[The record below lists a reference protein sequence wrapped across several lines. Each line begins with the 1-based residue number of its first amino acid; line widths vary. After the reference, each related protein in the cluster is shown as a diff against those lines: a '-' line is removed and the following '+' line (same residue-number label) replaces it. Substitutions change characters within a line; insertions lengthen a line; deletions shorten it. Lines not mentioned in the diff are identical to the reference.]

1 MIHKIDQLKF
11 RIFLVIAIQIAIIV
25 LLKVLFDRG
34 IFTAGLILIIE
45 IVLLYYSFFILKNEQ
60 EKHNDKMNELLGD
73 GATDA
78 FLFGEVGIVAYD
90 DNYIVTW
97 MSDLF
102 NDRGINRVGKK
113 ILVWLPE
120 VDSLISGREEV
131 VSVSL
136 DERKYEI
143 RRREDAPML
152 FFRDITDR
160 EKYKDSYEDE
170 KVVIGMLNLDNYD
183 ESTQYE
189 DESVVANINSSIR
202 TPIVEYARDKG
213 MLLRRINNY
222 RYLLVLNEKIFS
234 DLMNDHFSIM
244 NKVRKAASQLEV
256 SITLSMA
263 FARGSNKYE
272 ELDEMVI
279 QLLDLAQNRGGDQ
292 VAVRKVGEDVKYFG
306 GSSEAAEKRSRVR
319 VRIIAHA
326 LRGLIQKSSNTII
339 CMHKDADFDCMG
351 AAIGM
356 SRIVSAYNKPVSIIA
371 KTGGIEEK
379 LKATLDNNKDLMD
392 ARFNFISENEAN
404 NQLRDDTLVLMVDHH
419 TLSQSNGASVLEKA
433 KSVVIVDHHR
443 RSADLKIKPTLIYIE
458 AGASS
463 TCELVTEF
471 IPYLSNRI
479 DISDVEASIMLAGMT
494 IDTNH
499 FKVRTGTRTYDA
511 ASYLRG
517 LGGDPLVVDD
527 YIKDTYNEF
536 EAKSYLMSKVENIG
550 NGIIVAGVTD
560 RNISRSIISQVGDSL
575 LGVKGVEAAFIISK
589 TSSDEV
595 AVSARSNGKV
605 NVQVIM
611 EKMNGGGH
619 MTAAGVQK
627 KSTTVDKV
635 KEELLS
641 VVEEYIRVK
650 EEENNASNTVK

>member
-1 MIHKIDQLKF
+1 MIHKIDQLKY
-11 RIFLVIAIQIAIIV
+11 RIIIIIALQIAITIIF
-25 LLKVLFDRG
+25 KVLFDRG
-34 IFTAGLILIIE
+34 IFIAGIILISE
-45 IVLLYYSFFILKNEQ
+45 AALLYYAFFVLQNEQ
-60 EKHNDKMNELLGD
+60 LKHDDKMNELLGE

-90 DNYIVTW
+90 ENYIVTW

-120 VDSLISGREEV
+120 VDSLISGQDEII
-131 VSVSL
+131 SVSL

-143 RRREDAPML
+143 RRRDDAPML
-152 FFRDITDR
+152 FFRDITEK
-160 EKYKDSYEDE
+160 EKYKAAYEDE
-170 KVVIGMLNLDNYD
+170 QVVIGMVNLDNYD

-189 DESVVANINSSIR
+189 DESVIANINSGIR
-202 TPIVEYARDKG
+202 TLIIDYAREKG
-213 MLLRRINNY
+213 ILLRRINNY

-234 DLMNDHFSIM
+234 NLVNDRFSIM
-244 NKVRKAASQLEV
+244 NKVRAAANQLEV

-279 QLLDLAQNRGGDQ
+279 KLLDLAQNRGGDQ
-292 VAVRKVGEDVKYFG
+292 VAVRKVGESVKYFG

-326 LRGLIQKSSNTII
+326 LRGLIQKCSNVII

-351 AAIGM
+351 AAMGI
-356 SRIVSAYNKPVSIIA
+356 SRIATAYNKTASIIA
-371 KTGGIEEK
+371 RTGGIEEK
-379 LKATLDNNKDLMD
+379 LNAVLEDNKEVISS
-392 ARFNFISENEAN
+392 RFNFISENEAN
-404 NQLRDDTLVLMVDHH
+404 NQLRKDTLVIMVDHH
-419 TLSQSNGASVLEKA
+419 NISQSNGVSVLEKA
-433 KSVVIVDHHR
+433 KTIAIIDHHR

-479 DISDVEASIMLAGMT
+479 DISDMEASIMLAGMT
-494 IDTNH
+494 IDTNR
-499 FKVRTGTRTYDA
+499 FKIRTGTRTYDA

-517 LGGDPLVVDD
+517 LGGDPLVVDE
-527 YIKDTYNEF
+527 YIKDTYSEF
-536 EAKSYLMSKVENIG
+536 AAKSYLLSKIENIG
-550 NGIIVAGVTD
+550 HGIIIAASD
-560 RNISRSIISQVGDSL
+560 RNVSRSIISQVGDSL
-575 LGVKGVEAAFIISK
+575 LEVKGVEAAFIISK
-589 TSSDEV
+589 TSEDEV
-595 AVSARSNGKV
+595 AVSSRSNGNV
-605 NVQVIM
+605 NVQVLM
-611 EKMNGGGH
+611 EKMDGGGH

-627 KSTTVDKV
+627 KNTTVDNV
-635 KEELLS
+635 KEELL
-641 VVEEYIRVK
+641 VVLEEYIK
-650 EEENNASNTVK
+650 FEEGNVSESNTTD

>member
-1 MIHKIDQLKF
+1 MIHKIDQLKY
-11 RIFLVIAIQIAIIV
+11 RIIIIIALQIAITIIF
-25 LLKVLFDRG
+25 KVLFDRG
-34 IFTAGLILIIE
+34 IFIAGIILISE
-45 IVLLYYSFFILKNEQ
+45 AALLYYAFFVLQNEQ
-60 EKHNDKMNELLGD
+60 LKHDDKMNELLGE

-90 DNYIVTW
+90 ENYIVTW

-120 VDSLISGREEV
+120 VDSLISGQDEII
-131 VSVSL
+131 SVSL

-143 RRREDAPML
+143 RRRDDAPML
-152 FFRDITDR
+152 FFRDITEK
-160 EKYKDSYEDE
+160 EKYKAAYEDE
-170 KVVIGMLNLDNYD
+170 QVVIGMINLDNYD

-189 DESVVANINSSIR
+189 DESVIANINSGIR
-202 TPIVEYARDKG
+202 TLIIDYAREKG

-234 DLMNDHFSIM
+234 NLVNDRFSIM
-244 NKVRKAASQLEV
+244 NKVRAAANQLEV

-279 QLLDLAQNRGGDQ
+279 KLLDLAQNRGGDQ
-292 VAVRKVGEDVKYFG
+292 VAVRKAGEAVKYFG

-326 LRGLIQKSSNTII
+326 LRGLIQKCSNVII

-351 AAIGM
+351 AAMGI
-356 SRIVSAYNKPVSIIA
+356 SRIVTAYNKTASIIA
-371 KTGGIEEK
+371 RTGGIEEK
-379 LKATLDNNKDLMD
+379 LNAVLEDNKEVISS
-392 ARFNFISENEAN
+392 RFNFISENEAN
-404 NQLRDDTLVLMVDHH
+404 NQLRKDTLVIMVDHH
-419 TLSQSNGASVLEKA
+419 NISQSNGASVLEKA
-433 KSVVIVDHHR
+433 KTIAIIDHHR

-479 DISDVEASIMLAGMT
+479 DISDMEASIMLAGMT
-494 IDTNH
+494 IDTNR
-499 FKVRTGTRTYDA
+499 FKIRTGTRTYDA

-517 LGGDPLVVDD
+517 LGGDPLVVDE
-527 YIKDTYNEF
+527 YIKDTYSEF
-536 EAKSYLMSKVENIG
+536 AAKSYLLSKIENIG
-550 NGIIVAGVTD
+550 HGIIIAASD
-560 RNISRSIISQVGDSL
+560 RNVSRSIISQVGDSL
-575 LGVKGVEAAFIISK
+575 LEVKGVEAAFIISK
-589 TSSDEV
+589 TSEDEV
-595 AVSARSNGKV
+595 AVSSRSNGNV
-605 NVQVIM
+605 NVQVLM
-611 EKMNGGGH
+611 EKMDGGGH

-627 KSTTVDKV
+627 KNTTVDNV
-635 KEELLS
+635 KEELL
-641 VVEEYIRVK
+641 VVLEEYIK
-650 EEENNASNTVK
+650 FEEGNVSESNTTD

>member
-1 MIHKIDQLKF
+1 MIHKIDQLKY
-11 RIFLVIAIQIAIIV
+11 RIIIIIALQIAITIIF
-25 LLKVLFDRG
+25 KVLFDRG
-34 IFTAGLILIIE
+34 IFIAGIILISE
-45 IVLLYYSFFILKNEQ
+45 AALLYYAFFVLQNEQ
-60 EKHNDKMNELLGD
+60 LKHDDKMNELLGE

-90 DNYIVTW
+90 ENYIVTW

-120 VDSLISGREEV
+120 VDSLISGQDEII
-131 VSVSL
+131 SVSL

-143 RRREDAPML
+143 RRRDDAPML
-152 FFRDITDR
+152 FFRDITEK
-160 EKYKDSYEDE
+160 EKYKAAYEDE
-170 KVVIGMLNLDNYD
+170 QVVIGMVNLDNYD

-189 DESVVANINSSIR
+189 DESVIANINSGIR
-202 TPIVEYARDKG
+202 TLIIDYAREKG
-213 MLLRRINNY
+213 ILLRRINNY

-234 DLMNDHFSIM
+234 NLVNDRFSIM
-244 NKVRKAASQLEV
+244 NKVRSAANQLEV

-279 QLLDLAQNRGGDQ
+279 KLLDLAQNRGGDQ
-292 VAVRKVGEDVKYFG
+292 VAVRKAGEAVKYFG

-326 LRGLIQKSSNTII
+326 LRGLIQKCSNVII

-351 AAIGM
+351 AAMGI
-356 SRIVSAYNKPVSIIA
+356 SRIVTAYNKTASIIA
-371 KTGGIEEK
+371 RTGGIEEK
-379 LKATLDNNKDLMD
+379 LNAVLEDNKEVISS
-392 ARFNFISENEAN
+392 RFNFISENEAN
-404 NQLRDDTLVLMVDHH
+404 NQLRKDTLVIMVDHH
-419 TLSQSNGASVLEKA
+419 NISQSNGASVLEKA
-433 KSVVIVDHHR
+433 KTIAIIDHHR

-479 DISDVEASIMLAGMT
+479 DISDMEASIMLAGMT
-494 IDTNH
+494 IDTNR
-499 FKVRTGTRTYDA
+499 FKIRTGTRTYDA

-517 LGGDPLVVDD
+517 LGGDPLVVDE
-527 YIKDTYNEF
+527 YIKDTYSEF
-536 EAKSYLMSKVENIG
+536 AAKSYLLSKIENIG
-550 NGIIVAGVTD
+550 HGIIIAASD
-560 RNISRSIISQVGDSL
+560 RNVSRSIISQVGDSL
-575 LGVKGVEAAFIISK
+575 LEVKGVEAAFIISK
-589 TSSDEV
+589 TSEDEV
-595 AVSARSNGKV
+595 AVSSRSNGNV
-605 NVQVIM
+605 NVQVLM
-611 EKMNGGGH
+611 EKMDGGGH

-627 KSTTVDKV
+627 KNTTVDNV
-635 KEELLS
+635 KEELL
-641 VVEEYIRVK
+641 VVLEEYIK
-650 EEENNASNTVK
+650 FEEGNVSESNTTD

>member
-1 MIHKIDQLKF
+1 MIHKIDQLKY
-11 RIFLVIAIQIAIIV
+11 RIIIIIALQIAITIIF
-25 LLKVLFDRG
+25 KVLFDRG
-34 IFTAGLILIIE
+34 IFIAGIILISE
-45 IVLLYYSFFILKNEQ
+45 AALLYYAFFVLQNEQ
-60 EKHNDKMNELLGD
+60 LKHDDKMNELLGE

-90 DNYIVTW
+90 ENYIVTW

-120 VDSLISGREEV
+120 VDSLISGQDEII
-131 VSVSL
+131 SVSL

-143 RRREDAPML
+143 RRRDDAPML
-152 FFRDITDR
+152 FFRDITEK
-160 EKYKDSYEDE
+160 EKYKAAYEDE
-170 KVVIGMLNLDNYD
+170 QVVIGMINLDNYD

-189 DESVVANINSSIR
+189 DESVIANINSGIR
-202 TPIVEYARDKG
+202 TLIIDYAREKG

-234 DLMNDHFSIM
+234 NLVNDRFSIM
-244 NKVRKAASQLEV
+244 NKVRAAANQLEV

-279 QLLDLAQNRGGDQ
+279 KLLDLAQNRGGDQ
-292 VAVRKVGEDVKYFG
+292 VAVRKAGEAVKYFG

-326 LRGLIQKSSNTII
+326 LRGLIQKCSNVII

-351 AAIGM
+351 AAMGI
-356 SRIVSAYNKPVSIIA
+356 SRIVTAYNKTASIIA
-371 KTGGIEEK
+371 RTGGIEEK
-379 LKATLDNNKDLMD
+379 LNAVLEDNKEVISS
-392 ARFNFISENEAN
+392 RFNFISENEAN
-404 NQLRDDTLVLMVDHH
+404 NQLRKDTLVIMVDHH
-419 TLSQSNGASVLEKA
+419 NISQSNGVSVLEKA
-433 KSVVIVDHHR
+433 KTIAIIDHHR

-479 DISDVEASIMLAGMT
+479 DISDMEASIMLAGMT
-494 IDTNH
+494 IDTNR
-499 FKVRTGTRTYDA
+499 FKIRTGTRTYDA

-517 LGGDPLVVDD
+517 LGGDPLVVDE
-527 YIKDTYNEF
+527 YIKDTYSEF
-536 EAKSYLMSKVENIG
+536 AAKSYLLSKIENIG
-550 NGIIVAGVTD
+550 HGIIIAASD
-560 RNISRSIISQVGDSL
+560 RNVSRSIISQVGDSL
-575 LGVKGVEAAFIISK
+575 LEVKGVEAAFIISK
-589 TSSDEV
+589 TSEDEV
-595 AVSARSNGKV
+595 AVSSRSNGNV
-605 NVQVIM
+605 NVQVLM
-611 EKMNGGGH
+611 EKMDGGGH

-627 KSTTVDKV
+627 KNTTVDNV
-635 KEELLS
+635 KEELL
-641 VVEEYIRVK
+641 VVLEEYIK
-650 EEENNASNTVK
+650 FEEGNVSESNTTD

>member
-1 MIHKIDQLKF
+1 MIHKIDQLKY
-11 RIFLVIAIQIAIIV
+11 RIIIIIALQIAITIIF
-25 LLKVLFDRG
+25 KVLFDRG
-34 IFTAGLILIIE
+34 IFIAGIILISE
-45 IVLLYYSFFILKNEQ
+45 AALLYYAFFVLQNEQ
-60 EKHNDKMNELLGD
+60 LKHDDKMNELLGE

-90 DNYIVTW
+90 ENYIVTW

-120 VDSLISGREEV
+120 VDSLISGQDEII
-131 VSVSL
+131 SVSL

-143 RRREDAPML
+143 RRRDDAPML
-152 FFRDITDR
+152 FFRDVTEK
-160 EKYKDSYEDE
+160 EKYKAAYEDE
-170 KVVIGMLNLDNYD
+170 QVVIGMINLDNYD

-189 DESVVANINSSIR
+189 DESVIANINSGIR
-202 TPIVEYARDKG
+202 TLIIDYAREKG

-234 DLMNDHFSIM
+234 NLVNDRFSIM
-244 NKVRKAASQLEV
+244 NKVRAAANQLEV

-279 QLLDLAQNRGGDQ
+279 KLLDLAQNRGGDQ
-292 VAVRKVGEDVKYFG
+292 VAVRKVGESVKYFG

-326 LRGLIQKSSNTII
+326 LRGLIQKCSNVII

-351 AAIGM
+351 AAMGI
-356 SRIVSAYNKPVSIIA
+356 SRIATAYNKTASIIA
-371 KTGGIEEK
+371 RTGGIEEK
-379 LKATLDNNKDLMD
+379 LNAVLEDNKEVISS
-392 ARFNFISENEAN
+392 RFNFISENEAN
-404 NQLRDDTLVLMVDHH
+404 NQLRKDTLVIMVDHH
-419 TLSQSNGASVLEKA
+419 NISQSNGASVLEKA
-433 KSVVIVDHHR
+433 KTIAIIDHHR

-479 DISDVEASIMLAGMT
+479 DISDMEASIMLAGMT
-494 IDTNH
+494 IDTNR
-499 FKVRTGTRTYDA
+499 FKIRTGTRTYDA

-517 LGGDPLVVDD
+517 LGGDPLVVDE
-527 YIKDTYNEF
+527 YIKDTYSEF
-536 EAKSYLMSKVENIG
+536 AAKSYLLSKIENIG
-550 NGIIVAGVTD
+550 HGIIIAASD
-560 RNISRSIISQVGDSL
+560 RNVSRSIISQVGDSL
-575 LGVKGVEAAFIISK
+575 LEVKGVEAAFIISK
-589 TSSDEV
+589 TSEDEV
-595 AVSARSNGKV
+595 AVSSRSNGNV
-605 NVQVIM
+605 NVQVLM
-611 EKMNGGGH
+611 EKMDGGGH

-627 KSTTVDKV
+627 KNTTVDNV
-635 KEELLS
+635 KEELL
-641 VVEEYIRVK
+641 VVLEEYIK
-650 EEENNASNTVK
+650 FEEGNVSESNTTD

>member
-1 MIHKIDQLKF
+1 MIHKIDQLKY
-11 RIFLVIAIQIAIIV
+11 RIIIIIALQIAITIIF
-25 LLKVLFDRG
+25 KVLFDRG
-34 IFTAGLILIIE
+34 IFIAGIILISE
-45 IVLLYYSFFILKNEQ
+45 AALLYYAFFVLQNEQ
-60 EKHNDKMNELLGD
+60 LKHDDKMNELLGE

-90 DNYIVTW
+90 ENYIVTW

-120 VDSLISGREEV
+120 VDSLISGQDEII
-131 VSVSL
+131 SVSL

-143 RRREDAPML
+143 RRRDDAPML
-152 FFRDITDR
+152 FFRDVTEK
-160 EKYKDSYEDE
+160 EKYKAAYEDE
-170 KVVIGMLNLDNYD
+170 QVVIGMINLDNYD

-189 DESVVANINSSIR
+189 DESVIANINSGIR
-202 TPIVEYARDKG
+202 TLIIDYAREKG

-234 DLMNDHFSIM
+234 NLVNDRFSIM
-244 NKVRKAASQLEV
+244 NKVRAAANQLEV

-279 QLLDLAQNRGGDQ
+279 KLLDLAQNRGGDQ
-292 VAVRKVGEDVKYFG
+292 VAVRKVGEAVKYFG

-326 LRGLIQKSSNTII
+326 LRGLIQKCSNVII

-351 AAIGM
+351 AAMGI
-356 SRIVSAYNKPVSIIA
+356 SRIATAYNKTASIIA
-371 KTGGIEEK
+371 RTGGIEEK
-379 LKATLDNNKDLMD
+379 LNAVLEDNKEVISS
-392 ARFNFISENEAN
+392 RFNFISENEAN
-404 NQLRDDTLVLMVDHH
+404 NQLRKDTLVIMVDHH
-419 TLSQSNGASVLEKA
+419 NISQSNGVSVLEKA
-433 KSVVIVDHHR
+433 KTIAIIDHHR

-479 DISDVEASIMLAGMT
+479 DISDMEASIMLAGMT
-494 IDTNH
+494 IDTNR
-499 FKVRTGTRTYDA
+499 FKIRTGTRTYDA

-517 LGGDPLVVDD
+517 LGGDPLVVDE
-527 YIKDTYNEF
+527 YIKDTYSEF
-536 EAKSYLMSKVENIG
+536 AAKSYLLSKIENIG
-550 NGIIVAGVTD
+550 HGIIIAASD
-560 RNISRSIISQVGDSL
+560 RNVSRSIISQVGDSL
-575 LGVKGVEAAFIISK
+575 LEVKGVEAAFIISK
-589 TSSDEV
+589 TSEDEV
-595 AVSARSNGKV
+595 AVSSRSNGNV
-605 NVQVIM
+605 NVQVLM
-611 EKMNGGGH
+611 EKMDGGGH

-627 KSTTVDKV
+627 KNTTVDNV
-635 KEELLS
+635 KEELL
-641 VVEEYIRVK
+641 VVLEEYIK
-650 EEENNASNTVK
+650 FEEGNVSESNTTD

>member
-1 MIHKIDQLKF
+1 MIHKIDQLKY
-11 RIFLVIAIQIAIIV
+11 RIIIIIALQIAITIIF
-25 LLKVLFDRG
+25 KVLFDRG
-34 IFTAGLILIIE
+34 IFIAGIILISE
-45 IVLLYYSFFILKNEQ
+45 AALLYYAFFVLQNEQ
-60 EKHNDKMNELLGD
+60 LKHDDKMNELLGE

-90 DNYIVTW
+90 ENYIVTW

-120 VDSLISGREEV
+120 VDSLISGQDEII
-131 VSVSL
+131 SVSL

-143 RRREDAPML
+143 RRRDDAPML
-152 FFRDITDR
+152 FFRDVTEK
-160 EKYKDSYEDE
+160 EKYKAAYEDE
-170 KVVIGMLNLDNYD
+170 QVVIGMINLDNYD

-189 DESVVANINSSIR
+189 DESVIANINSGIR
-202 TPIVEYARDKG
+202 TLIIDYAREKG
-213 MLLRRINNY
+213 ILLRRINNY

-234 DLMNDHFSIM
+234 NLVNDRFSIM
-244 NKVRKAASQLEV
+244 NKVRAAANQLEV

-279 QLLDLAQNRGGDQ
+279 KLLDLAQNRGGDQ
-292 VAVRKVGEDVKYFG
+292 VAVRKVGESVKYFG

-326 LRGLIQKSSNTII
+326 LRGLIQKCSNVII

-351 AAIGM
+351 AAMGI
-356 SRIVSAYNKPVSIIA
+356 SRIATAYNKTASIIA
-371 KTGGIEEK
+371 RTGGIEEK
-379 LKATLDNNKDLMD
+379 LNAVLEDNKEVISS
-392 ARFNFISENEAN
+392 RFNFISENEAN
-404 NQLRDDTLVLMVDHH
+404 NQLRKDTLVIMVDHH
-419 TLSQSNGASVLEKA
+419 NISQSNGVSVLEKA
-433 KSVVIVDHHR
+433 KTIAIIDHHR

-479 DISDVEASIMLAGMT
+479 DISDMEASIMLAGMT
-494 IDTNH
+494 IDTNR
-499 FKVRTGTRTYDA
+499 FKIRTGTRTYDA

-517 LGGDPLVVDD
+517 LGGDPLVVDE
-527 YIKDTYNEF
+527 YIKDTYSEF
-536 EAKSYLMSKVENIG
+536 AAKSYLLSKIENIG
-550 NGIIVAGVTD
+550 HGIIIAASD
-560 RNISRSIISQVGDSL
+560 RNVSRSIISQVGDSL
-575 LGVKGVEAAFIISK
+575 LEVKGVEAAFIISK
-589 TSSDEV
+589 TSEDEV
-595 AVSARSNGKV
+595 AVSSRSNGNV
-605 NVQVIM
+605 NVQVLM
-611 EKMNGGGH
+611 EKMDGGGH

-627 KSTTVDKV
+627 KNTTVDNV
-635 KEELLS
+635 KEELL
-641 VVEEYIRVK
+641 VVLEEYIK
-650 EEENNASNTVK
+650 FEEGNVSESNTTD

>member
-1 MIHKIDQLKF
+1 MIHKIDQLKY
-11 RIFLVIAIQIAIIV
+11 RIIIIIALQIAITIIF
-25 LLKVLFDRG
+25 KVLFDRG
-34 IFTAGLILIIE
+34 IFIAGIILISE
-45 IVLLYYSFFILKNEQ
+45 AALLYYAFFVLQNEQ
-60 EKHNDKMNELLGD
+60 LKHDDKMNELLGE

-90 DNYIVTW
+90 ENYIVTW

-120 VDSLISGREEV
+120 VDSLISGQDEII
-131 VSVSL
+131 SVSL

-143 RRREDAPML
+143 RRRDDAPML
-152 FFRDITDR
+152 FFRDVTEK
-160 EKYKDSYEDE
+160 EKYKAAYEDE
-170 KVVIGMLNLDNYD
+170 QVVIGMINLDNYD

-189 DESVVANINSSIR
+189 DESVIANINSGIR
-202 TPIVEYARDKG
+202 TLIIDYAREKG

-234 DLMNDHFSIM
+234 NLVNDRFSIM
-244 NKVRKAASQLEV
+244 NKVRSAANQLEV

-279 QLLDLAQNRGGDQ
+279 KLLDLAQNRGGDQ
-292 VAVRKVGEDVKYFG
+292 VAVRKAGEAVKYFG

-326 LRGLIQKSSNTII
+326 LRGLIQKCSNVII

-351 AAIGM
+351 AAMGI
-356 SRIVSAYNKPVSIIA
+356 SRIVTAYNKTASIIA
-371 KTGGIEEK
+371 RTGGIEEK
-379 LKATLDNNKDLMD
+379 LNAVLEDNKEVISS
-392 ARFNFISENEAN
+392 RFNFISENEAN
-404 NQLRDDTLVLMVDHH
+404 NQLRKDTLVIMVDHH
-419 TLSQSNGASVLEKA
+419 NISQSNGASVLEKA
-433 KSVVIVDHHR
+433 KTIAIIDHHR

-479 DISDVEASIMLAGMT
+479 DISDMEASIMLAGMT
-494 IDTNH
+494 IDTNR
-499 FKVRTGTRTYDA
+499 FKIRTGTRTYDA

-517 LGGDPLVVDD
+517 LGGDPLVVDE
-527 YIKDTYNEF
+527 YIKDTYSEF
-536 EAKSYLMSKVENIG
+536 AAKSYLLSKIENIG
-550 NGIIVAGVTD
+550 HGIIIAASD
-560 RNISRSIISQVGDSL
+560 RNVSRSIISQVGDSL
-575 LGVKGVEAAFIISK
+575 LEVKGVEAAFIISK
-589 TSSDEV
+589 TSEDEV
-595 AVSARSNGKV
+595 AVSSRSNGNV
-605 NVQVIM
+605 NVQVLM
-611 EKMNGGGH
+611 EKMDGGGH

-627 KSTTVDKV
+627 KNTTVDNV
-635 KEELLS
+635 KEELL
-641 VVEEYIRVK
+641 VVLEEYIK
-650 EEENNASNTVK
+650 FEEGNVSESNTTN

>member
-1 MIHKIDQLKF
+1 MIHKIDQLKY
-11 RIFLVIAIQIAIIV
+11 RIIIIIALQIAITIIF
-25 LLKVLFDRG
+25 KVLFDRG
-34 IFTAGLILIIE
+34 IFIAGIILISE
-45 IVLLYYSFFILKNEQ
+45 AALLYYAFFVLQNEQ
-60 EKHNDKMNELLGD
+60 LKHDDKMNELLGE

-90 DNYIVTW
+90 ENYIVTW

-120 VDSLISGREEV
+120 VDSLISGQDEII
-131 VSVSL
+131 SVSL

-143 RRREDAPML
+143 RRRDDAPML
-152 FFRDITDR
+152 FFRDITEK
-160 EKYKDSYEDE
+160 EKYKAAYEDE
-170 KVVIGMLNLDNYD
+170 QVVIGMVNLDNYD

-189 DESVVANINSSIR
+189 DESVIANINSGIR
-202 TPIVEYARDKG
+202 TLIIDYAREKG
-213 MLLRRINNY
+213 ILLRRINNY

-234 DLMNDHFSIM
+234 NLVNDRFSIM
-244 NKVRKAASQLEV
+244 NKVRAAANQLEV

-279 QLLDLAQNRGGDQ
+279 KLLDLAQNRGGDQ
-292 VAVRKVGEDVKYFG
+292 VAVRKVGESVKYFG

-326 LRGLIQKSSNTII
+326 LRGLIQKCSNVII

-351 AAIGM
+351 AAMGI
-356 SRIVSAYNKPVSIIA
+356 SRIATAYNKTASIIA
-371 KTGGIEEK
+371 RTGGIEEK
-379 LKATLDNNKDLMD
+379 LNAVLEDNKEVISS
-392 ARFNFISENEAN
+392 RFNFISENEAN
-404 NQLRDDTLVLMVDHH
+404 NQLRKDTLVIMVDHH
-419 TLSQSNGASVLEKA
+419 NISQSNGASVLEKA
-433 KSVVIVDHHR
+433 KTIAIIDHHR

-479 DISDVEASIMLAGMT
+479 DISDMEASIMLAGMT
-494 IDTNH
+494 IDTNR
-499 FKVRTGTRTYDA
+499 FKIRTGTRTYDA

-517 LGGDPLVVDD
+517 LGGDPLVVDE
-527 YIKDTYNEF
+527 YIKDTYSEF
-536 EAKSYLMSKVENIG
+536 AAKSYLLSKIENIG
-550 NGIIVAGVTD
+550 HGIIIAASD
-560 RNISRSIISQVGDSL
+560 RNVSRSIISQVGDSL
-575 LGVKGVEAAFIISK
+575 LEVKGVEAAFIISK
-589 TSSDEV
+589 TSEDEV
-595 AVSARSNGKV
+595 AVSSRSNGNV
-605 NVQVIM
+605 NVQVLM
-611 EKMNGGGH
+611 EKMDGGGH

-627 KSTTVDKV
+627 KNTTVDNV
-635 KEELLS
+635 KEELL
-641 VVEEYIRVK
+641 VVLEEYIK
-650 EEENNASNTVK
+650 FEEGNVSESNTTN

>member
-1 MIHKIDQLKF
+1 MIHKIDQLKY
-11 RIFLVIAIQIAIIV
+11 RIIIIIALQIAITIIF
-25 LLKVLFDRG
+25 KVLFDRG
-34 IFTAGLILIIE
+34 IFIAGIILISE
-45 IVLLYYSFFILKNEQ
+45 AALLYYAFFVLQNEQ
-60 EKHNDKMNELLGD
+60 LKHDDKMNELLGE

-90 DNYIVTW
+90 ENYIVTW

-120 VDSLISGREEV
+120 VDSLISGQDEII
-131 VSVSL
+131 SVSL

-143 RRREDAPML
+143 RRRDDAPML
-152 FFRDITDR
+152 FFRDVTEK
-160 EKYKDSYEDE
+160 EKYKAAYEDE
-170 KVVIGMLNLDNYD
+170 QVVIGMVNLDNYD

-189 DESVVANINSSIR
+189 DESVIANINSGIR
-202 TPIVEYARDKG
+202 TLIIDYAREKG
-213 MLLRRINNY
+213 ILLRRINNY

-234 DLMNDHFSIM
+234 NLVNDRFSIM
-244 NKVRKAASQLEV
+244 NKVRSAANQLEV

-279 QLLDLAQNRGGDQ
+279 KLLDLAQNRGGDQ
-292 VAVRKVGEDVKYFG
+292 VAVRKAGEAVKYFG

-326 LRGLIQKSSNTII
+326 LRGLIQKCSNVII

-351 AAIGM
+351 AAMGI
-356 SRIVSAYNKPVSIIA
+356 SRIATAYNKTASIIA
-371 KTGGIEEK
+371 RTGGIEEK
-379 LKATLDNNKDLMD
+379 LNAVLEDNKEVISS
-392 ARFNFISENEAN
+392 RFNFISENEAN
-404 NQLRDDTLVLMVDHH
+404 NQLRKDTLVIMVDHH
-419 TLSQSNGASVLEKA
+419 NISQSNGVSVLEKA
-433 KSVVIVDHHR
+433 KTIAIIDHHR

-479 DISDVEASIMLAGMT
+479 DISDMEASIMLAGMT
-494 IDTNH
+494 IDTNR
-499 FKVRTGTRTYDA
+499 FKIRTGTRTYDA

-517 LGGDPLVVDD
+517 LGGDPLVVDE
-527 YIKDTYNEF
+527 YIKDTYSEF
-536 EAKSYLMSKVENIG
+536 AAKSYLLSKIENIG
-550 NGIIVAGVTD
+550 HGIIIAASD
-560 RNISRSIISQVGDSL
+560 RNVSRSIISQVGDSL
-575 LGVKGVEAAFIISK
+575 LEVKGVEAAFIISK
-589 TSSDEV
+589 TSEDEV
-595 AVSARSNGKV
+595 AVSSRSNGNV
-605 NVQVIM
+605 NVQVLM
-611 EKMNGGGH
+611 EKMDGGGH

-627 KSTTVDKV
+627 KNTTVDNV
-635 KEELLS
+635 KEELL
-641 VVEEYIRVK
+641 VVLEEYIK
-650 EEENNASNTVK
+650 FEEGNVSESNTTD

>member
-1 MIHKIDQLKF
+1 MIHKIDQLKY
-11 RIFLVIAIQIAIIV
+11 RIIIIIALQIAITIIF
-25 LLKVLFDRG
+25 KVLFDRG
-34 IFTAGLILIIE
+34 IFIAGIILISE
-45 IVLLYYSFFILKNEQ
+45 AALLYYAFFVLQNEQ
-60 EKHNDKMNELLGD
+60 LKHDDKMNELLGE

-90 DNYIVTW
+90 ENYIVTW

-120 VDSLISGREEV
+120 VDSLISGQDEII
-131 VSVSL
+131 SVSL

-143 RRREDAPML
+143 RRRDDAPML
-152 FFRDITDR
+152 FFRDITEK
-160 EKYKDSYEDE
+160 EKYKAAYEDE
-170 KVVIGMLNLDNYD
+170 QVVIGMVNLDNYD

-189 DESVVANINSSIR
+189 DESVIANINSGIR
-202 TPIVEYARDKG
+202 TLIIDYAREKG
-213 MLLRRINNY
+213 ILLRRINNY

-234 DLMNDHFSIM
+234 NLVNDRFSIM
-244 NKVRKAASQLEV
+244 NKVRSAANQLEV

-279 QLLDLAQNRGGDQ
+279 KLLDLAQNRGGDQ
-292 VAVRKVGEDVKYFG
+292 VAVRKVGESVKYFG

-326 LRGLIQKSSNTII
+326 LRGLIQKCSNVII

-351 AAIGM
+351 AAMGI
-356 SRIVSAYNKPVSIIA
+356 SRIATAYNKTASIIA
-371 KTGGIEEK
+371 RTGGIEEK
-379 LKATLDNNKDLMD
+379 LNAVLEDNKEVISS
-392 ARFNFISENEAN
+392 RFNFISENEAN
-404 NQLRDDTLVLMVDHH
+404 NQLRKDTLVIMVDHH
-419 TLSQSNGASVLEKA
+419 NISQSNGVSVLEKA
-433 KSVVIVDHHR
+433 KTIAIIDHHR

-479 DISDVEASIMLAGMT
+479 DISDMEASIMLAGMT
-494 IDTNH
+494 IDTNR
-499 FKVRTGTRTYDA
+499 FKIRTGTRTYDA

-517 LGGDPLVVDD
+517 LGGDPLVVDE
-527 YIKDTYNEF
+527 YIKDTYSEF
-536 EAKSYLMSKVENIG
+536 AAKSYLLSKIENIG
-550 NGIIVAGVTD
+550 HGIIIAASD
-560 RNISRSIISQVGDSL
+560 RNVSRSIISQVGDSL
-575 LGVKGVEAAFIISK
+575 LEVKGVEAAFIISK
-589 TSSDEV
+589 TSEDEV
-595 AVSARSNGKV
+595 AVSSRSNGNV
-605 NVQVIM
+605 NVQVLM
-611 EKMNGGGH
+611 EKMDGGGH

-627 KSTTVDKV
+627 KNTTVDNV
-635 KEELLS
+635 KEELL
-641 VVEEYIRVK
+641 VVLEEYIK
-650 EEENNASNTVK
+650 FEEGNVSESNTTD

>member
-1 MIHKIDQLKF
+1 MIHKIDQLKY
-11 RIFLVIAIQIAIIV
+11 RIIIIIALQIAITIIF
-25 LLKVLFDRG
+25 KVLFDRG
-34 IFTAGLILIIE
+34 IFIAGIILISE
-45 IVLLYYSFFILKNEQ
+45 AALLYYAFFVLQNEQ
-60 EKHNDKMNELLGD
+60 LKHDDKMNELLGE

-90 DNYIVTW
+90 ENYIVTW

-120 VDSLISGREEV
+120 VDSLISGQDEII
-131 VSVSL
+131 SVSL

-143 RRREDAPML
+143 RRRDDAPML
-152 FFRDITDR
+152 FFRDITEK
-160 EKYKDSYEDE
+160 EKYKAAYEDE
-170 KVVIGMLNLDNYD
+170 QVVIGMVNLDNYD

-189 DESVVANINSSIR
+189 DESVIANINSGIR
-202 TPIVEYARDKG
+202 TLIIDYAREKG
-213 MLLRRINNY
+213 ILLRRINNY

-234 DLMNDHFSIM
+234 NLVNDRFSIM
-244 NKVRKAASQLEV
+244 NKVRAAANQLEV

-279 QLLDLAQNRGGDQ
+279 KLLDLAQNRGGDQ
-292 VAVRKVGEDVKYFG
+292 VAVRKVGESVKYFG

-326 LRGLIQKSSNTII
+326 LRGLIQKCSNVII

-351 AAIGM
+351 AAMGI
-356 SRIVSAYNKPVSIIA
+356 SRIVTAYNKTASIIA
-371 KTGGIEEK
+371 RTGGIEEK
-379 LKATLDNNKDLMD
+379 LNAVLEDNKEVISS
-392 ARFNFISENEAN
+392 RFNFISENEAN
-404 NQLRDDTLVLMVDHH
+404 NQLRKDTLVIMVDHH
-419 TLSQSNGASVLEKA
+419 NISQSNGASVLEKA
-433 KSVVIVDHHR
+433 KTIAIIDHHR

-479 DISDVEASIMLAGMT
+479 DISDMEASIMLAGMT
-494 IDTNH
+494 IDTNR
-499 FKVRTGTRTYDA
+499 FKIRTGTRTYDA

-517 LGGDPLVVDD
+517 LGGDPLVVDE
-527 YIKDTYNEF
+527 YIKDTYSEF
-536 EAKSYLMSKVENIG
+536 AAKSYLLSKIENIG
-550 NGIIVAGVTD
+550 HGIIIAASD
-560 RNISRSIISQVGDSL
+560 RNVSRSIISQVGDSL
-575 LGVKGVEAAFIISK
+575 LEVKGVEAAFIISK
-589 TSSDEV
+589 TSEDEV
-595 AVSARSNGKV
+595 AVSSRSNGNV
-605 NVQVIM
+605 NVQVLM
-611 EKMNGGGH
+611 EKMDGGGH

-627 KSTTVDKV
+627 KNTTVDNV
-635 KEELLS
+635 KEELL
-641 VVEEYIRVK
+641 VVLEEYIK
-650 EEENNASNTVK
+650 FEEGNVSESNTTN

>member
-1 MIHKIDQLKF
+1 MIHKIDQLKY
-11 RIFLVIAIQIAIIV
+11 RIIIIIALQIAITIIF
-25 LLKVLFDRG
+25 KVLFDRG
-34 IFTAGLILIIE
+34 IFIAGIILISE
-45 IVLLYYSFFILKNEQ
+45 AALLYYAFFVLQNEQ
-60 EKHNDKMNELLGD
+60 LKHDDKMNELLGE

-90 DNYIVTW
+90 ENYIVTW

-120 VDSLISGREEV
+120 VDSLISGQDEII
-131 VSVSL
+131 SVSL

-143 RRREDAPML
+143 RRRDDAPML
-152 FFRDITDR
+152 FFRDITEK
-160 EKYKDSYEDE
+160 EKYKAAYEDE
-170 KVVIGMLNLDNYD
+170 QVVIGMVNLDNYD

-189 DESVVANINSSIR
+189 DESVIANINSGIR
-202 TPIVEYARDKG
+202 TLIIDYAREKG
-213 MLLRRINNY
+213 ILLRRINNY

-234 DLMNDHFSIM
+234 NLVNDRFSIM
-244 NKVRKAASQLEV
+244 NKVRAAANQLEV

-279 QLLDLAQNRGGDQ
+279 KLLDLAQNRGGDQ
-292 VAVRKVGEDVKYFG
+292 VAVRKVGESVKYFG

-326 LRGLIQKSSNTII
+326 LRGLIQKCSNVII

-351 AAIGM
+351 AAMGI
-356 SRIVSAYNKPVSIIA
+356 SRIATAYNKTASIIA
-371 KTGGIEEK
+371 RTGGIEEK
-379 LKATLDNNKDLMD
+379 LNAVLEDNKEVISS
-392 ARFNFISENEAN
+392 RFNFISENEAN
-404 NQLRDDTLVLMVDHH
+404 NQLRKDTLVIMVDHH
-419 TLSQSNGASVLEKA
+419 NISQSNGVSVLEKA
-433 KSVVIVDHHR
+433 KTIAIIDHHR

-479 DISDVEASIMLAGMT
+479 DISDMEASIMLAGMT
-494 IDTNH
+494 IDTNR
-499 FKVRTGTRTYDA
+499 FKIRTGTRTYDA

-517 LGGDPLVVDD
+517 LGGDPLVVDE
-527 YIKDTYNEF
+527 YIKDTYSEF
-536 EAKSYLMSKVENIG
+536 AAKSYLLSKIENIG
-550 NGIIVAGVTD
+550 HGIIIAASD
-560 RNISRSIISQVGDSL
+560 RNVSRSIISQVGDSL
-575 LGVKGVEAAFIISK
+575 LEVKGVEAAFIISK
-589 TSSDEV
+589 TSEDEV
-595 AVSARSNGKV
+595 AVSSRSNGNV
-605 NVQVIM
+605 NVQVLM
-611 EKMNGGGH
+611 EKMDGGGH

-627 KSTTVDKV
+627 KNTTVDNV
-635 KEELLS
+635 KEELL
-641 VVEEYIRVK
+641 VVLEEYIK
-650 EEENNASNTVK
+650 FEEGNVSESNTTN

>member
-1 MIHKIDQLKF
+1 MIHKIDQLKY
-11 RIFLVIAIQIAIIV
+11 RIIIIIALQIAITIIF
-25 LLKVLFDRG
+25 KVLFDRG
-34 IFTAGLILIIE
+34 IFIAGIILISE
-45 IVLLYYSFFILKNEQ
+45 AALLYYAFFVLQNEQ
-60 EKHNDKMNELLGD
+60 LKHDDKMNELLGE

-90 DNYIVTW
+90 ENYIVTW

-120 VDSLISGREEV
+120 VDSLISGQDEII
-131 VSVSL
+131 SVSL

-143 RRREDAPML
+143 RRRDDAPML
-152 FFRDITDR
+152 FFRDITEK
-160 EKYKDSYEDE
+160 EKYKAAYEDE
-170 KVVIGMLNLDNYD
+170 QVVIGMVNLDNYD

-189 DESVVANINSSIR
+189 DESVIANINSGIR
-202 TPIVEYARDKG
+202 TLIIDYAREKG
-213 MLLRRINNY
+213 ILLRRINNY

-234 DLMNDHFSIM
+234 NLVNDRFSIM
-244 NKVRKAASQLEV
+244 NKVRAAANQLEV

-279 QLLDLAQNRGGDQ
+279 KLLDLAQNRGGDQ
-292 VAVRKVGEDVKYFG
+292 VAVRKVGESVKYFG

-326 LRGLIQKSSNTII
+326 LRGLIQKCSNVII

-351 AAIGM
+351 AAMGI
-356 SRIVSAYNKPVSIIA
+356 SRIATAYNKTASIIA
-371 KTGGIEEK
+371 RTGGIEEK
-379 LKATLDNNKDLMD
+379 LNAVLEDNKEVISS
-392 ARFNFISENEAN
+392 RFNFISENEAN
-404 NQLRDDTLVLMVDHH
+404 NQLRKDTLVIMVDHH
-419 TLSQSNGASVLEKA
+419 NISQSNGASVLEKA
-433 KSVVIVDHHR
+433 KTIAIIDHHR

-479 DISDVEASIMLAGMT
+479 DISDMEASIMLAGMT
-494 IDTNH
+494 IDTNR
-499 FKVRTGTRTYDA
+499 FKIRTGTRTYDA

-517 LGGDPLVVDD
+517 LGGDPLVVDE
-527 YIKDTYNEF
+527 YIKDTYSEF
-536 EAKSYLMSKVENIG
+536 AAKSYLLSKIENIG
-550 NGIIVAGVTD
+550 HGIIIAASD
-560 RNISRSIISQVGDSL
+560 RNVSRSIISQVGDSL
-575 LGVKGVEAAFIISK
+575 LEVKGVEAAFIISK
-589 TSSDEV
+589 TSEDEV
-595 AVSARSNGKV
+595 AVSSRSNGNV
-605 NVQVIM
+605 NVQVLM
-611 EKMNGGGH
+611 EKMDGGGH

-627 KSTTVDKV
+627 KNTTVDNV
-635 KEELLS
+635 KEELL
-641 VVEEYIRVK
+641 VVLEEYIK
-650 EEENNASNTVK
+650 FEEGNVSESNTTD

>member
-1 MIHKIDQLKF
+1 MIHKIDQLKY
-11 RIFLVIAIQIAIIV
+11 RIIIIIALQIAITIIF
-25 LLKVLFDRG
+25 KVLFDRG
-34 IFTAGLILIIE
+34 IFIAGIILISE
-45 IVLLYYSFFILKNEQ
+45 AALLYYAFFVLQNEQ
-60 EKHNDKMNELLGD
+60 LKHDDKMNELLGE

-90 DNYIVTW
+90 ENYIVTW

-120 VDSLISGREEV
+120 VDSLISGQDEII
-131 VSVSL
+131 SVSL

-143 RRREDAPML
+143 RRRDDAPML
-152 FFRDITDR
+152 FFRDITEK
-160 EKYKDSYEDE
+160 EKYKAAYEDE
-170 KVVIGMLNLDNYD
+170 QVVIGMVNLDNYD

-189 DESVVANINSSIR
+189 DESVIANINSGIR
-202 TPIVEYARDKG
+202 TLIIDYAREKG
-213 MLLRRINNY
+213 ILLRRINNY

-234 DLMNDHFSIM
+234 NLVNDRFSIM
-244 NKVRKAASQLEV
+244 NKVRAAANQLEV

-279 QLLDLAQNRGGDQ
+279 KLLDLAQNRGGDQ
-292 VAVRKVGEDVKYFG
+292 VAVRKVGEAVKYFG

-326 LRGLIQKSSNTII
+326 LRGLIQKCSNVII

-351 AAIGM
+351 AAMGI
-356 SRIVSAYNKPVSIIA
+356 SRIATAYNKTASIIA
-371 KTGGIEEK
+371 RTGGIEEK
-379 LKATLDNNKDLMD
+379 LNAVLEDNKEVISS
-392 ARFNFISENEAN
+392 RFNFISENEAN
-404 NQLRDDTLVLMVDHH
+404 NQLRKDTLVIMVDHH
-419 TLSQSNGASVLEKA
+419 NISQSNGVSVLEKA
-433 KSVVIVDHHR
+433 KTIAIIDHHR

-479 DISDVEASIMLAGMT
+479 DISDMEASIMLAGMT
-494 IDTNH
+494 IDTNR
-499 FKVRTGTRTYDA
+499 FKIRTGTRTYDA

-517 LGGDPLVVDD
+517 LGGDPLVVDE
-527 YIKDTYNEF
+527 YIKDTYSEF
-536 EAKSYLMSKVENIG
+536 AAKSYLLSKIENIG
-550 NGIIVAGVTD
+550 HGIIIAASD
-560 RNISRSIISQVGDSL
+560 RNVSRSIISQVGDSL
-575 LGVKGVEAAFIISK
+575 LEVKGVEAAFIISK
-589 TSSDEV
+589 TSEDEV
-595 AVSARSNGKV
+595 AVSSRSNGNV
-605 NVQVIM
+605 NVQVLM
-611 EKMNGGGH
+611 EKMDGGGH

-627 KSTTVDKV
+627 KNTTVDNV
-635 KEELLS
+635 KEELL
-641 VVEEYIRVK
+641 VVLEEYIK
-650 EEENNASNTVK
+650 FEEGNVSESNTTD

>member
-1 MIHKIDQLKF
+1 MKEK
-11 RIFLVIAIQIAIIV
+11 
-25 LLKVLFDRG
+25 
-34 IFTAGLILIIE
+34 E
-45 IVLLYYSFFILKNEQ
+45 I
-60 EKHNDKMNELLGD
+60 
-73 GATDA
+73 
-78 FLFGEVGIVAYD
+78 
-90 DNYIVTW
+90 
-97 MSDLF
+97 
-102 NDRGINRVGKK
+102 KK
-113 ILVWLPE
+113 P
-120 VDSLISGREEV
+120 
-131 VSVSL
+131 
-136 DERKYEI
+136 
-143 RRREDAPML
+143 
-152 FFRDITDR
+152 
-160 EKYKDSYEDE
+160 
-170 KVVIGMLNLDNYD
+170 
-183 ESTQYE
+183 ST
-189 DESVVANINSSIR
+189 
-202 TPIVEYARDKG
+202 K
-213 MLLRRINNY
+213 
-222 RYLLVLNEKIFS
+222 
-234 DLMNDHFSIM
+234 
-244 NKVRKAASQLEV
+244 
-256 SITLSMA
+256 
-263 FARGSNKYE
+263 
-272 ELDEMVI
+272 
-279 QLLDLAQNRGGDQ
+279 
-292 VAVRKVGEDVKYFG
+292 
-306 GSSEAAEKRSRVR
+306 
-319 VRIIAHA
+319 
-326 LRGLIQKSSNTII
+326 KSTT
-339 CMHKDADFDCMG
+339 KKTTT
-351 AAIGM
+351 
-356 SRIVSAYNKPVSIIA
+356 KP
-371 KTGGIEEK
+371 
-379 LKATLDNNKDLMD
+379 
-392 ARFNFISENEAN
+392 
-404 NQLRDDTLVLMVDHH
+404 
-419 TLSQSNGASVLEKA
+419 EKA

>member
-1 MIHKIDQLKF
+1 MIHKIDQLKY
-11 RIFLVIAIQIAIIV
+11 RIIIIIALQIAITIIF
-25 LLKVLFDRG
+25 KVLFDRG
-34 IFTAGLILIIE
+34 IFIAGIILISE
-45 IVLLYYSFFILKNEQ
+45 AALLYYAFFVLQNEQ
-60 EKHNDKMNELLGD
+60 LKHDDKMNELLGE

-90 DNYIVTW
+90 ENYIVTW

-120 VDSLISGREEV
+120 VDSLISGQDEII
-131 VSVSL
+131 SVSL

-143 RRREDAPML
+143 RRRDDAPML
-152 FFRDITDR
+152 FFRDITEK
-160 EKYKDSYEDE
+160 EKYKAAYEDE
-170 KVVIGMLNLDNYD
+170 QVVIGMVNLDNYD

-189 DESVVANINSSIR
+189 DESVIANINSGIR
-202 TPIVEYARDKG
+202 TLIIDYAREKG
-213 MLLRRINNY
+213 ILLRRINNY

-234 DLMNDHFSIM
+234 NLVNDRFSIM
-244 NKVRKAASQLEV
+244 NKVRAAANQLEV

-279 QLLDLAQNRGGDQ
+279 KLLDLAQNRGGDQ
-292 VAVRKVGEDVKYFG
+292 VAVRKVGESVKYFG

-326 LRGLIQKSSNTII
+326 LRGLIQKCSNVII

-351 AAIGM
+351 AAMGI
-356 SRIVSAYNKPVSIIA
+356 SRIATAYNKTASIIA
-371 KTGGIEEK
+371 RTGGIEEK
-379 LKATLDNNKDLMD
+379 LNAVLEDNKEVISS
-392 ARFNFISENEAN
+392 RFNFISENEAN
-404 NQLRDDTLVLMVDHH
+404 NQLRKDTLVIMVDHH
-419 TLSQSNGASVLEKA
+419 NISQSNGASVLEKA
-433 KSVVIVDHHR
+433 KTIAIIDHHR

-479 DISDVEASIMLAGMT
+479 DISDMEASIMLAGMT
-494 IDTNH
+494 IDTNR
-499 FKVRTGTRTYDA
+499 FKIRTGTRTYDA

-517 LGGDPLVVDD
+517 LGGDPLVVDE

-536 EAKSYLMSKVENIG
+536 AAKSYLLSKIENIG
-550 NGIIVAGVTD
+550 HGIIIAASD
-560 RNISRSIISQVGDSL
+560 RNVSRSIISQVGDSL
-575 LGVKGVEAAFIISK
+575 LEVKGVEAAFIISK
-589 TSSDEV
+589 TSEDEV
-595 AVSARSNGKV
+595 AVSSRSNGNV
-605 NVQVIM
+605 NVQVLM
-611 EKMNGGGH
+611 EKMDGGGH

-627 KSTTVDKV
+627 KNTTVDNV
-635 KEELLS
+635 KEELL
-641 VVEEYIRVK
+641 VVLEEYIK
-650 EEENNASNTVK
+650 FEEGNVSESNTTD

>member
-1 MIHKIDQLKF
+1 MIHKIDQLKY
-11 RIFLVIAIQIAIIV
+11 RIIIIIALQIAITIIF
-25 LLKVLFDRG
+25 KVLFDRG
-34 IFTAGLILIIE
+34 IFIAGIILISE
-45 IVLLYYSFFILKNEQ
+45 AALLYYAFFVLQNEQ
-60 EKHNDKMNELLGD
+60 LKHDDKMNELLGE

-90 DNYIVTW
+90 ENYIVTW

-120 VDSLISGREEV
+120 VDSLISGQDEII
-131 VSVSL
+131 SVSL

-143 RRREDAPML
+143 RRRDDAPML
-152 FFRDITDR
+152 FFRDITEK
-160 EKYKDSYEDE
+160 EKYKAAYEDE
-170 KVVIGMLNLDNYD
+170 QVVIGMVNLDNYD

-189 DESVVANINSSIR
+189 DESVIANINSGIR
-202 TPIVEYARDKG
+202 TLIIDYAREKG

-234 DLMNDHFSIM
+234 NLVNDRFSIM
-244 NKVRKAASQLEV
+244 NKVRSAANQLEV

-279 QLLDLAQNRGGDQ
+279 KLLDLAQNRGGDQ
-292 VAVRKVGEDVKYFG
+292 VAVRKVGESVKYFG

-326 LRGLIQKSSNTII
+326 LRGLIQKCSNVII

-351 AAIGM
+351 AAMGI
-356 SRIVSAYNKPVSIIA
+356 SRIVTAYNKTASIIA
-371 KTGGIEEK
+371 RTGGIEEK
-379 LKATLDNNKDLMD
+379 LNAVLEDNKEVISS
-392 ARFNFISENEAN
+392 RFNFISENEAN
-404 NQLRDDTLVLMVDHH
+404 NQLRKDTLVIMVDHH
-419 TLSQSNGASVLEKA
+419 NISQSNGVSVLEKA
-433 KSVVIVDHHR
+433 KTIAIIDHHR

-479 DISDVEASIMLAGMT
+479 DISDMEASIMLAGMT
-494 IDTNH
+494 IDTNR
-499 FKVRTGTRTYDA
+499 FKIRTGTRTYDA

-517 LGGDPLVVDD
+517 LGGDPLVVDE
-527 YIKDTYNEF
+527 YIKDTYSEF
-536 EAKSYLMSKVENIG
+536 AAKSYLLSKIENIG
-550 NGIIVAGVTD
+550 HGIIIAASD
-560 RNISRSIISQVGDSL
+560 RNVSRSIISQVGDSL
-575 LGVKGVEAAFIISK
+575 LEVKGVEAAFIISK
-589 TSSDEV
+589 TSEDEV
-595 AVSARSNGKV
+595 AVSSRSNGNV
-605 NVQVIM
+605 NVQVLM
-611 EKMNGGGH
+611 EKMDGGGH

-627 KSTTVDKV
+627 KNTTVDNV
-635 KEELLS
+635 KEELL
-641 VVEEYIRVK
+641 VVLEEYIK
-650 EEENNASNTVK
+650 FEEGNVSESNTTN